1 MIAHKK
7 EAYMPQ
13 DIKEIIREKR
23 KKQKMSQ
30 EDLGIVIGVR
40 KGVVS
45 DWETGRTELG
55 YMQLVAI
62 AKALRI
68 DHEVILESTGVDITP
83 SLEVN
88 LDDNSTLADHVP
100 VKTSDLEAMKSI
112 AEALGGRLTFGLL
125 KSLLSIRLTG

>member
-1 MIAHKK
+1 
-7 EAYMPQ
+7 MPQ